1 MCVCVCVCVC
11 VANVEMLSN
20 VLITILIYYNTYIDN

>member
-11 VANVEMLSN
+11 VANLLVYLTTVRRVEVSTDQML
-20 VLITILIYYNTYIDN
+20 